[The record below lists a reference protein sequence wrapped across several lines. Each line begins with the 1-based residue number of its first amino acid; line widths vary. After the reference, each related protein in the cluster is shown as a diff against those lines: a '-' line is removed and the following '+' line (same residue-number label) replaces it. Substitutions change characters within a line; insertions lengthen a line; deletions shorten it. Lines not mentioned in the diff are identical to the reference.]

1 MSTFGRHKYMRCVV
15 SMARTAPFR
24 TGTYSPLLGVDGSAP
39 NRTAI
44 IVDAW
49 GAPRPVCED
58 EDGRWQLYVR
68 DQGPVAEFVFA

>member
-1 MSTFGRHKYMRCVV
+1 MSPSGQLKYMRCIV
-15 SMARTAPFR
+15 SMARAAPIR
-24 TGTYSPLLGVDGSAP
+24 TGTYSPIIGIDGSAP

-58 EDGRWQLYVR
+58 EYGRWQLFDR
-68 DQGPVAEFVFA
+68 DHGRVAELVLA